1 MWWKHNFVKQYIGIM
16 DIIARFRSYCFD
28 VFFYVFTISLFIILW
43 VPVIILPRWC
53 CVLWYKTWTHII
65 MFSLKLIVG
74 LDYKIL
80 GQEKLDESLKN
91 GPVILACK
99 HQSAWETL
107 IFSTLV
113 KRFVIVLKKQLT
125 QIPGYGSY
133 LVKLNSIVIDRSN
146 GMKSLKSLIAQ
157 GKKSIDNNF
166 SILIFPEGRRGAYG
180 QPGNYQ
186 SGIGILYQELNVTVV
201 PISLNSGKFWAR
213 RSKFKKP
220 GCITLEFLDPI
231 PAGLPRTEF
240 MQLLQER
247 IESGCAKL

>member
-1 MWWKHNFVKQYIGIM
+1 M
-16 DIIARFRSYCFD
+16 DIIARFRSFSFD

-43 VPVIILPRWC
+43 VPVILLPRWC
-53 CVLWYKTWTHII
+53 CVLWYKTWTIII
-65 MFSLKLIVG
+65 MHALKFFVG

-80 GQEKLDESLKN
+80 SQEKLDKALKS

-107 IFSTLV
+107 IFSILV

-146 GMKSLKSLIAQ
+146 GMKSLKSLISQ
-157 GKKSIDNNF
+157 GKKSIENNF
-166 SILIFPEGRRGAYG
+166 SILIFPEGRRGVYG
-180 QPGNYQ
+180 EPGDYQ
-186 SGIGILYQELNVTVV
+186 SGIGILYQELGIPVI
-201 PISLNSGKFWAR
+201 PIALNSGKFWAR

-231 PAGLPRTEF
+231 PAGLPRSEF
-240 MQLLQER
+240 MTLLKES
-247 IESGCAKL
+247 IENGCAKL

>member
-1 MWWKHNFVKQYIGIM
+1 M
-16 DIIARFRSYCFD
+16 DIIARFRSFSFD

-43 VPVIILPRWC
+43 VPVILLPRWC
-53 CVLWYKTWTHII
+53 CVLWYKTWTIII
-65 MFSLKLIVG
+65 MHALKFFVG

-80 GQEKLDESLKN
+80 SQEKLDKALKS

-146 GMKSLKSLIAQ
+146 GMKSLKSLISQ
-157 GKKSIDNNF
+157 GKKSIENNF
-166 SILIFPEGRRGAYG
+166 SILIFPEGRRGVYG
-180 QPGNYQ
+180 EPGDYQ
-186 SGIGILYQELNVTVV
+186 SGIGILYQELGIPVI
-201 PISLNSGKFWAR
+201 PIALNSGKFWAR

-231 PAGLPRTEF
+231 PAGLPRSEF
-240 MQLLQER
+240 MTLLKES
-247 IESGCAKL
+247 IENGCAKL

>member
-1 MWWKHNFVKQYIGIM
+1 MN
-16 DIIARFRSYCFD
+16 IIARFRSFSFD

-43 VPVIILPRWC
+43 VPVILLPRWC
-53 CVLWYKTWTHII
+53 CVLWYKTWTIII
-65 MFSLKLIVG
+65 MHALKFFVG

-80 GQEKLDESLKN
+80 SQEKLDKALKS

-107 IFSTLV
+107 IFSILV

-146 GMKSLKSLIAQ
+146 GMKSLKSLISQ
-157 GKKSIDNNF
+157 GKKSIENNF
-166 SILIFPEGRRGAYG
+166 SILIFPEGRRGVYG
-180 QPGNYQ
+180 EPGDYQ
-186 SGIGILYQELNVTVV
+186 SGIGILYQELGIPVI
-201 PISLNSGKFWAR
+201 PIALNSGKFWAR

-231 PAGLPRTEF
+231 PAGLPRSEF
-240 MQLLQER
+240 MTLLKES
-247 IESGCAKL
+247 IENGCAKL

>member
-1 MWWKHNFVKQYIGIM
+1 MN
-16 DIIARFRSYCFD
+16 IIARFRSFSFD

-43 VPVIILPRWC
+43 VPVILLPRWC
-53 CVLWYKTWTHII
+53 CVLWYKTWTIII
-65 MFSLKLIVG
+65 MHALKFFVG

-80 GQEKLDESLKN
+80 SQEKLDKALKS

-146 GMKSLKSLIAQ
+146 GMKSLKSLISQ
-157 GKKSIDNNF
+157 GKKSIENNF
-166 SILIFPEGRRGAYG
+166 SILIFPEGRRGVYG
-180 QPGNYQ
+180 EPGDYQ
-186 SGIGILYQELNVTVV
+186 SGIGILYQELGIPVI
-201 PISLNSGKFWAR
+201 PIALNSGKFWAR

-231 PAGLPRTEF
+231 PAGLPRSEF
-240 MQLLQER
+240 MTLLKES
-247 IESGCAKL
+247 IENGCAKL